1 MKRDRDRGADRQAGR
16 TGDAGDNRLD
26 GGDGPDQ
33 LTGGPG
39 NDRLVGRGGDDH
51 LDAVDGPAFL
61 DSLTCGDG
69 ADTALA
75 DAEDDV
81 GADCEG

>member
-1 MKRDRDRGADRQAGR
+1 MGR
-16 TGDAGDNRLD
+16 
-26 GGDGPDQ
+26 
-33 LTGGPG
+33 
-39 NDRLVGRGGDDH
+39 VCY
-51 LDAVDGPAFL
+51 LDAVDAPAFL